1 MTRRLFGTHFKMI
14 IGATVLLTMCLLAA
28 FAPYLAPYDP
38 LQQNLLRRL
47 KPPAFMAGGSSAH
60 WLGTDN
66 YGRDLLS
73 RLMYGARTSILVGTA
88 AMFLSC
94 VLGAIAGL
102 VAGHKGG
109 RTETAIMRAADA
121 HMSFPDVLLA
131 IVVAAAFGGS
141 TLGLVI
147 VLGVSGWMIYA
158 RLVYGMVR
166 SLRQQGFIEAA
177 VSYGARDTY
186 VMFRHLLPQ
195 VIPMLAVLATL
206 QVAQMILQEAAL
218 SFLGLG
224 LPPPSP
230 TWGNILAEGRDRMFG
245 APWIANSAG
254 CAIILIVFGINMLG
268 NGLRETLDPQSR
280 SR

>member
-1 MTRRLFGTHFKMI
+1 MQRHFFGQRFKMI
-14 IGATVLLTMCLLAA
+14 AGASVLLAICAIAA

-38 LQQNLLRRL
+38 FQQNLLRRL
-47 KPPAFMAGGSSAH
+47 KPPVFMTGGSSAH
-60 WLGTDN
+60 LLGTDN

-88 AMFLSC
+88 AMLLSC
-94 VLGAIAGL
+94 VLGAIAGIL
-102 VAGHKGG
+102 AGYRGG
-109 RTETAIMRAADA
+109 RTEMLIMRFADA

-141 TLGLVI
+141 TFNLVI

-166 SLRQQGFIEAA
+166 SLKQQGFIEAA
-177 VSYGARDTY
+177 ISYGARDSY
-186 VMFRHLLPQ
+186 IMLRHLLPQ
-195 VIPMLAVLATL
+195 IVPMLSVLATL
-206 QVAQMILQEAAL
+206 QIAQMILQEAAL

-224 LPPPSP
+224 LPPPAP

-254 CAIILIVFGINMLG
+254 CAIILIVVGVNMLG
-268 NGLRETLDPQSR
+268 NGLREKLDPQSR